1 MLLQLQ
7 QGIICEDILL
17 FSTKNSSFVDIQY
30 IVKEVKKKRNTLGH
44 SVCRLFQVLAQFS
57 LNTSETDLGFITRK
71 LMFELP
77 HKFSSELSL
86 RILEIRKLEWVRLT
100 RWHQY
105 IFSSSLL
112 FGAYHITGQ
121 SGVYIK
127 GMHNAFI
134 YFFDI
139 YIFFVC
145 LFVCHN
151 EICVFIIFISFF
163 DEVSNF
169 CNRVLTNQKHE
180 LVLSKYQPN
189 FIS

>member
-7 QGIICEDILL
+7 QVMISEDILL

-44 SVCRLFQVLAQFS
+44 SVCTLFQVLAQFS

-112 FGAYHITGQ
+112 FGAYYITGQ
-121 SGVYIK
+121 RGVYIK
-127 GMHNAFI
+127 SMQNAFI

-139 YIFFVC
+139 YIFFC
-145 LFVCHN
+145 LFVC
-151 EICVFIIFISFF
+151 FS
-163 DEVSNF
+163 
-169 CNRVLTNQKHE
+169 
-180 LVLSKYQPN
+180 
-189 FIS
+189 